1 VLTLPLELEEA
12 FKEDLK
18 TYERGKKMPY
28 ISSIESIGKAEL
40 LSLQLERRVG
50 QISEE
55 VADSIKKLSNE
66 QLERLALDLMD
77 FTNIDG
83 LTNWLQRSVSS

>member
-1 VLTLPLELEEA
+1 
-12 FKEDLK
+12 
-18 TYERGKKMPY
+18 MPY
-28 ISSIESIGKAEL
+28 ISSIERMGKAEGKVEL
-40 LSLQLERRVG
+40 VSLQLERWVG

-77 FTNIDG
+77 FTNIDD
-83 LTNWLQRSVSS
+83 LTNWLQQTASLPWQIASV

>member
-1 VLTLPLELEEA
+1 
-12 FKEDLK
+12 
-18 TYERGKKMPY
+18 MPY
-28 ISSIESIGKAEL
+28 ISSIERMGKAEGKVEGKVELVSL
-40 LSLQLERRVG
+40 LLERRVG

-77 FTNIDG
+77 FTNSGD